1 MSLSYPPL
9 LLLGLLV
16 AAALIVGAVLAARRR
31 AAALAAAGVSV
42 AGGRRDSQ
50 LGLYLSLG
58 GLVLLAVAVAGP
70 AASLPVG
77 RSAGTVIVAMD
88 VSNSMS
94 ADDVTPSRLAAAQ
107 QAALSFIDAQ
117 PDSVDIGVVGF
128 DQGALTTSQ
137 PSADRAASK
146 AAVQNMRTAGGTSLA
161 SAILGSLSAITG
173 SPVRIGEDGD
183 LPDIGHWSSATIVLF
198 SDGEDQGGTSGSDA
212 VTAAATIA
220 QNAGVHI
227 EAVGVGTADGAT
239 VEIDGYQLHT
249 ALDTWAADRHRAGHR
264 RPLPPRL
271 RRGAARRCRLHH
283 RPPADGCEAG
293 RATGRRVH
301 RRGAGA
307 AGRWRAA
314 DRCSDGEARLMSFSW
329 PWALLSLLII
339 PIVAGVVWLLRRRRR
354 RAAVRVTSIALVR
367 AALPPRTRWTRLI
380 PALLLLLGF
389 ATLGVG
395 AARPQ
400 ATVPV
405 PSNSTTIIL
414 AMDVSGSMCSTD
426 VEPNRLTVAQK
437 AAVSFI
443 ESQDGE
449 TKIGLVAFAGV
460 AGLQVPPTTDKDAL
474 IEAID
479 NFTTA
484 RGTAIGS
491 AILTSIDSIAAI
503 NPTVAPTGVDAES
516 AQRSGYAADVI
527 VVLTDGA
534 NTQGVGPAAAA
545 ESAAVRGLRV
555 FTIGFGTTTPS
566 RMACTG
572 RQAGGWAGG
581 GPAGGFGGGGFGG
594 GGGRSP
600 RVIDEATLQAVAEI
614 TGGQYYKAE
623 SADQLQEALGDL
635 PSQVTVVKKHVD
647 IASWFAGAGGLLVA
661 VAVGLSLWWNRVR
674 APR

>member
-1 MSLSYPPL
+1 M
-9 LLLGLLV
+9 
-16 AAALIVGAVLAARRR
+16 
-31 AAALAAAGVSV
+31 
-42 AGGRRDSQ
+42 
-50 LGLYLSLG
+50 
-58 GLVLLAVAVAGP
+58 
-70 AASLPVG
+70 
-77 RSAGTVIVAMD
+77 T
-88 VSNSMS
+88 
-94 ADDVTPSRLAAAQ
+94 
-107 QAALSFIDAQ
+107 
-117 PDSVDIGVVGF
+117 
-128 DQGALTTSQ
+128 
-137 PSADRAASK
+137 
-146 AAVQNMRTAGGTSLA
+146 
-161 SAILGSLSAITG
+161 
-173 SPVRIGEDGD
+173 
-183 LPDIGHWSSATIVLF
+183 
-198 SDGEDQGGTSGSDA
+198 
-212 VTAAATIA
+212 
-220 QNAGVHI
+220 
-227 EAVGVGTADGAT
+227 
-239 VEIDGYQLHT
+239 
-249 ALDTWAADRHRAGHR
+249 
-264 RPLPPRL
+264 
-271 RRGAARRCRLHH
+271 
-283 RPPADGCEAG
+283 
-293 RATGRRVH
+293 
-301 RRGAGA
+301 
-307 AGRWRAA
+307 
-314 DRCSDGEARLMSFSW
+314 FSW
-329 PWALLSLLII
+329 PWALVSLLII
-339 PIVAGVVWLLRRRRR
+339 PILCGITWLLRRQRR

-367 AALPPRTRWTRLI
+367 SALPPRTRWTRLI
-380 PALLLLLGF
+380 PTLLLLLGF

-405 PSNSTTIIL
+405 PSNSTTIML

-426 VEPNRLTVAQK
+426 VEPNRLTVAQE

-460 AGLQVPPTTDKDAL
+460 AGLQVPPTTDKDVL

-491 AILTSIDSIAAI
+491 AILTSIDGIAAI

-534 NTQGVGPAAAA
+534 NTQGVEPATAA

-581 GPAGGFGGGGFGG
+581 PGGGPGGGFGG
-594 GGGRSP
+594 GGGRNP
-600 RVIDEATLQAVAEI
+600 RVMDEGTLQAVAEI

-623 SADQLQEALGDL
+623 SADQLQGALGDL
-635 PSQVTVVKKHVD
+635 PSQVAVVRKHVD

>member
-1 MSLSYPPL
+1 
-9 LLLGLLV
+9 
-16 AAALIVGAVLAARRR
+16 
-31 AAALAAAGVSV
+31 
-42 AGGRRDSQ
+42 
-50 LGLYLSLG
+50 
-58 GLVLLAVAVAGP
+58 
-70 AASLPVG
+70 
-77 RSAGTVIVAMD
+77 
-88 VSNSMS
+88 
-94 ADDVTPSRLAAAQ
+94 
-107 QAALSFIDAQ
+107 
-117 PDSVDIGVVGF
+117 
-128 DQGALTTSQ
+128 
-137 PSADRAASK
+137 
-146 AAVQNMRTAGGTSLA
+146 
-161 SAILGSLSAITG
+161 
-173 SPVRIGEDGD
+173 
-183 LPDIGHWSSATIVLF
+183 
-198 SDGEDQGGTSGSDA
+198 
-212 VTAAATIA
+212 
-220 QNAGVHI
+220 
-227 EAVGVGTADGAT
+227 
-239 VEIDGYQLHT
+239 
-249 ALDTWAADRHRAGHR
+249 
-264 RPLPPRL
+264 
-271 RRGAARRCRLHH
+271 
-283 RPPADGCEAG
+283 
-293 RATGRRVH
+293 
-301 RRGAGA
+301 
-307 AGRWRAA
+307 
-314 DRCSDGEARLMSFSW
+314 MSFSW

-339 PIVAGVVWLLRRRRR
+339 PIVVGVIWLVRRRRR
-354 RAAVRVTSIALVR
+354 RAAVRVTSVALVR

-380 PALLLLLGF
+380 PTLLLLLGF

-400 ATVPV
+400 TTVPV
-405 PSNSTTIIL
+405 PSNSTTIML

-437 AAVSFI
+437 AAISFI
-443 ESQDGE
+443 ESQDGQ

-474 IEAID
+474 IEAIN

-503 NPTVAPTGVDAES
+503 NPTVAPSGVDAES

-534 NTQGVGPAAAA
+534 NTQGVEPATAA

-581 GPAGGFGGGGFGG
+581 PGGGPGGGFGG
-594 GGGRSP
+594 GGGRNP
-600 RVIDEATLQAVAEI
+600 RVMDEGTLQAIAEI

-623 SADQLQEALGDL
+623 SADQLQGALDDL
-635 PSQVTVVKKHVD
+635 PSQVAVVRKHVD

>member
-1 MSLSYPPL
+1 M
-9 LLLGLLV
+9 
-16 AAALIVGAVLAARRR
+16 
-31 AAALAAAGVSV
+31 
-42 AGGRRDSQ
+42 
-50 LGLYLSLG
+50 
-58 GLVLLAVAVAGP
+58 
-70 AASLPVG
+70 
-77 RSAGTVIVAMD
+77 T
-88 VSNSMS
+88 
-94 ADDVTPSRLAAAQ
+94 
-107 QAALSFIDAQ
+107 
-117 PDSVDIGVVGF
+117 
-128 DQGALTTSQ
+128 
-137 PSADRAASK
+137 
-146 AAVQNMRTAGGTSLA
+146 
-161 SAILGSLSAITG
+161 
-173 SPVRIGEDGD
+173 
-183 LPDIGHWSSATIVLF
+183 
-198 SDGEDQGGTSGSDA
+198 
-212 VTAAATIA
+212 
-220 QNAGVHI
+220 
-227 EAVGVGTADGAT
+227 
-239 VEIDGYQLHT
+239 
-249 ALDTWAADRHRAGHR
+249 
-264 RPLPPRL
+264 
-271 RRGAARRCRLHH
+271 
-283 RPPADGCEAG
+283 
-293 RATGRRVH
+293 
-301 RRGAGA
+301 
-307 AGRWRAA
+307 
-314 DRCSDGEARLMSFSW
+314 FSW

-339 PIVAGVVWLLRRRRR
+339 PIVVGVIWLVRRRRR

-380 PALLLLLGF
+380 PTLLLLLGF

-400 ATVPV
+400 TTVPV
-405 PSNSTTIIL
+405 PSNSTTIML

-443 ESQDGE
+443 ESQDGQ

-474 IEAID
+474 IEAIN

-503 NPTVAPTGVDAES
+503 NPTVAPSGVDAES

-534 NTQGVGPAAAA
+534 NTQGVEPATAA

-572 RQAGGWAGG
+572 QQAGGWAGG
-581 GPAGGFGGGGFGG
+581 PGGGFGG
-594 GGGRSP
+594 GGGRNP
-600 RVIDEATLQAVAEI
+600 RVMDEGTLQAIAEI

-623 SADQLQEALGDL
+623 SADQLQGALDDL
-635 PSQVTVVKKHVD
+635 PSQVAVVRKHVD
-647 IASWFAGAGGLLVA
+647 IASWFAGAGGVLVA

>member
-1 MSLSYPPL
+1 M
-9 LLLGLLV
+9 
-16 AAALIVGAVLAARRR
+16 
-31 AAALAAAGVSV
+31 
-42 AGGRRDSQ
+42 
-50 LGLYLSLG
+50 
-58 GLVLLAVAVAGP
+58 
-70 AASLPVG
+70 
-77 RSAGTVIVAMD
+77 T
-88 VSNSMS
+88 
-94 ADDVTPSRLAAAQ
+94 
-107 QAALSFIDAQ
+107 
-117 PDSVDIGVVGF
+117 
-128 DQGALTTSQ
+128 
-137 PSADRAASK
+137 
-146 AAVQNMRTAGGTSLA
+146 
-161 SAILGSLSAITG
+161 
-173 SPVRIGEDGD
+173 
-183 LPDIGHWSSATIVLF
+183 
-198 SDGEDQGGTSGSDA
+198 
-212 VTAAATIA
+212 
-220 QNAGVHI
+220 
-227 EAVGVGTADGAT
+227 
-239 VEIDGYQLHT
+239 
-249 ALDTWAADRHRAGHR
+249 
-264 RPLPPRL
+264 
-271 RRGAARRCRLHH
+271 
-283 RPPADGCEAG
+283 
-293 RATGRRVH
+293 
-301 RRGAGA
+301 
-307 AGRWRAA
+307 
-314 DRCSDGEARLMSFSW
+314 FSW

-339 PIVAGVVWLLRRRRR
+339 PIVGGVIWLVRRRRR

-367 AALPPRTRWTRLI
+367 AALPPRTSWTRLI
-380 PALLLLLGF
+380 PTLLLLLGF

-405 PSNSTTIIL
+405 PSNSTTIML

-437 AAVSFI
+437 AAISFI
-443 ESQDGE
+443 ESQDGQ

-474 IEAID
+474 IEAIN

-503 NPTVAPTGVDAES
+503 NPTVAPSGVDAES

-534 NTQGVGPAAAA
+534 NTQGVEPATAA

-581 GPAGGFGGGGFGG
+581 PGGGFGG
-594 GGGRSP
+594 GGGRNP
-600 RVIDEATLQAVAEI
+600 RVMDEGTLQAVAEI

-623 SADQLQEALGDL
+623 SADQLQGALGDL
-635 PSQVTVVKKHVD
+635 PSQVAVVRKHVD

-661 VAVGLSLWWNRVR
+661 VAVGLSLWRNRVR